1 MTRFENTSQIPSGA
15 AKTTRESATTRP
27 AERTPSPATPGRKER
42 SASGPPIE
50 AIANPSR
57 R

>member
-1 MTRFENTSQIPSGA
+1 MRFEKATQIQSGA
-15 AKTTRESATTRP
+15 AKTTSASATTSP
-27 AERTPSPATPGRKER
+27 AASTPSPAVPGRKVR